1 MSRSLNW
8 TLTVPSGARGD
19 NNNNNNETGEEF
31 MGRRTKEKS
40 ENVYLFN
47 PGNAHGDDVDTMR
60 WWW

>member
-1 MSRSLNW
+1 M
-8 TLTVPSGARGD
+8 PSGARGD

-60 WWW
+60 